1 MQPVQQLEGIKAADL
16 TDDILYSEQPI
27 VLKGLASHWPITEA
41 GKQGFKSAREYLMST
56 YSGEPVIAS
65 YGAPE
70 NNGRVFYNQDFSGF
84 NYQAAKLPLAQ
95 VLQTLAKHIDDE
107 TPPTVYM
114 GSTDARRWFPKLL
127 EDNQFQIPNVNPL
140 TSVWLGNQ
148 TRIAA
153 HFDFPTNLAC
163 NVVGRRRFT
172 LFPPEQ
178 IENLYPG
185 PLEFAPG
192 GQAISLVD
200 FNEPDY
206 VQFPKFKQ
214 ALEQAM
220 VAELEPGDALVVP
233 SMWWHHVE
241 GLDPFNVLITHWWR
255 DTPHYMGKPDHALHA
270 AILAL
275 RSLPKEQ
282 RQAWKAIF
290 EHYIF
295 NDELDT
301 QDYIPEPAR
310 DILNYPLNENSAR
323 KIRAD
328 LLNKLKR

>member
-1 MQPVQQLEGIKAADL
+1 MQPVQQLEGIKGADL

-41 GKQGFKSAREYLMST
+41 GKQGFNSACEYLMST
-56 YSGEPVIAS
+56 CSGEPVIAS

-95 VLQTLAKHIDDE
+95 VLQTLAKHLGDE

-114 GSTDARRWFPKLL
+114 GSTDARRWFPKLM

-310 DILNYPLNENSAR
+310 DILSYPLNENSAR